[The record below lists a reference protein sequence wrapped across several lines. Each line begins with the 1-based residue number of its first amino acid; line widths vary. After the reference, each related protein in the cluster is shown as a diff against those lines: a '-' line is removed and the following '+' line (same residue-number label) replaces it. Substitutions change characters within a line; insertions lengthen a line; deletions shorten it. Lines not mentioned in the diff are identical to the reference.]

1 MNLQEIYSLKS
12 SEFTGYDEL
21 RRYSVFYNENIQ
33 YLKPLKDNKDI
44 LHSIVKKPGGRIWIF
59 VANLNKE
66 LMGVLSLDLT
76 AFSLDLTAFID
87 NNSYTV
93 DAIVVNPK
101 YRGMGV
107 AQYLYK
113 IALRPKPYGLGIT
126 LVSGEY
132 QTPGGKSG
140 WLKFKEDP
148 NIEITGF
155 FAIHDS
161 IIHHEKYS
169 YVTSQYDTDTLLD
182 HLFGKIGAQL
192 IAINNN
198 YYIYAFPLKF
208 LKTRLAGMVETSI
221 LKLYAKNSNNYSGG
235 IRIQSGMFAR
245 YKKD

>member
-1 MNLQEIYSLKS
+1 MQLQEIYTLRSR
-12 SEFTGYDEL
+12 EFTGSDEL
-21 RRYSVFYNENIQ
+21 KRYSTIYNENIQ

-44 LHSIVKKPGGRIWIF
+44 LHSIVKKPGGRVWIF

-76 AFSLDLTAFID
+76 AFID
-87 NNSYTV
+87 NDSYTV

-132 QTPGGKSG
+132 QTPGGKRG

-169 YVTSQYDTDTLLD
+169 YAKSQYDTDTLLD

-192 IAINNN
+192 IAVNNN

-221 LKLYAKNSNNYSGG
+221 LKLYAKVSNNYSGG